1 LIKRKDGSIAST
13 ISRAI
18 IVRDENGRALRMI
31 GALQDI
37 SRLNDLEKRV
47 LEQSVTKKELKDVF
61 QIASKLSYDGIW
73 DWNLLT
79 NDFFLGDGFEEL
91 FGKKITNN
99 MEDWSKHLHPD
110 DKEVVEKGIKEAL
123 ASSANQ
129 WQQVYRFIKADGSEA
144 NVFGRATIIRD
155 AKGKAYRMIGVVH
168 DFSKQKV
175 LEEKLEQEIKLKEKQ
190 ITEATE
196 DAKSTERSSIGKELH
211 DNVNQLLGA
220 SKMYLEMAKYGGNN
234 SEMYLDRA
242 SEYTLSAINEIR
254 KLTKGLTSDIIKNFG
269 LCEAIDTIVRDTM
282 EINPIKITYEMKS
295 FKEDS
300 VNDKFKL
307 NMYRIVQEQLSNI
320 LKHASAKEVL
330 ITIVQKNNS
339 VALNISDNGVGFD
352 TSKKRKGIGVDN
364 IKSRAKSYSG
374 KAEFVSQPGRGC
386 ILTTNFSIGS
396 YAP

>member
-1 LIKRKDGSIAST
+1 
-13 ISRAI
+13 
-18 IVRDENGRALRMI
+18 
-31 GALQDI
+31 
-37 SRLNDLEKRV
+37 
-47 LEQSVTKKELKDVF
+47 
-61 QIASKLSYDGIW
+61 
-73 DWNLLT
+73 
-79 NDFFLGDGFEEL
+79 
-91 FGKKITNN
+91 

-352 TSKKRKGIGVDN
+352 TSK
-364 IKSRAKSYSG
+364 
-374 KAEFVSQPGRGC
+374 
-386 ILTTNFSIGS
+386 
-396 YAP
+396 